1 MPGRFRRVLAL
12 LGPVALGALGGSSA
26 RAETVDRIITVVG
39 DEIILA
45 SEVDEEVL
53 LAQLQRRL
61 DPADEEAVRAFRA
74 EVLEVLI
81 ESKILYEK
89 ARAEGI
95 QVGREEV
102 DARVEEMLAGVKS
115 QFPSEEAFLAQ
126 LEAEHASLDD
136 LTKTYRGRVEEQL
149 AVRMLV
155 EKHIMSQ
162 VVVDER
168 EIREYWE
175 LHRAEIPPIPAGL
188 VLRSMLFE
196 FRGGDDVD
204 SASIERA
211 EIVRRRL
218 QSGED
223 FATLAKVFSEGP
235 AASRGG
241 EIGRF
246 LPDDLEPALA
256 DAVRELPA
264 GEITPV
270 VVTSRGAHI
279 LRVDARD
286 DDGAVHLSQIVF
298 LRDEEAARAAARSR
312 AEAALAR
319 VRAGESFEAVAREV
333 SEDPATRDRGG
344 LLGQIP
350 VESLPPAHRAKLE
363 TLEVGGV
370 SEILEE
376 ESGLAIFLLESK
388 EGEREPTYDDVRDRL
403 AQLLQQEKGQE
414 RYREYLEKARE
425 EIFVEDRTSAES

>member
-1 MPGRFRRVLAL
+1 MLGRLRTLLAL
-12 LGPVALGALGGSSA
+12 LGPFALGAQAGSVRS
-26 RAETVDRIITVVG
+26 ETVDRIVAVVG

-45 SEVDEEVL
+45 SEVDEEIL
-53 LAQLQRRL
+53 LAQLQKRL
-61 DPADEEAVRAFRA
+61 DPSDEEAVRQFRA
-74 EVLEVLI
+74 EVLEALI
-81 ESKILYEK
+81 ESKVLYEK

-95 QVGREEV
+95 HPERDEV

-126 LEAEHASLDD
+126 LAAEHATLDD
-136 LTKTYRGRVEEQL
+136 LTKTYRTRIEQQL
-149 AVRMLV
+149 AVRTLV
-155 EKHIMSQ
+155 EKNIMSQ
-162 VVVDER
+162 IVVEER
-168 EIREYWE
+168 EIRDYWE
-175 LHRAEIPPIPAGL
+175 LHRAEVPLIPAGL
-188 VLRSMLFE
+188 VLRSMFFE
-196 FRGGDDVD
+196 FRGGDAID
-204 SASIERA
+204 SASNERA

-235 AASRGG
+235 TADQGG

-256 DAVRELPA
+256 DAVRELPV

-270 VVTSRGAHI
+270 LVTSRGAHI
-279 LRVDARD
+279 LRVNARD
-286 DDGAVHLSQIVF
+286 DDGGIHLSQIVF

-319 VRAGESFEAVAREV
+319 VRAGESFEAVARDV
-333 SEDPATRDRGG
+333 SEDPATRERGG

-350 VESLPPAHRAKLE
+350 VESLSPAHRAKLE

-370 SEILEE
+370 SEVLEE
-376 ESGLAIFLLESK
+376 ENGLAIFLLEGR

-403 AQLLQQEKGQE
+403 EQLLRQEKGE
-414 RYREYLEKARE
+414 KRYREYLAKARE
-425 EIFVEDRTSAES
+425 EIFVENRAASES